1 MYTVPLS
8 LQIPVVS
15 RHVRTQAFRANDGAD
30 VCAHEHGA
38 TQCQGQAAKMEW
50 DCGHCLK
57 KMIKDLLD

>member
-1 MYTVPLS
+1 MYAVPLC
-8 LQIPVVS
+8 LQFPVVS
-15 RHVRTQAFRANDGAD
+15 HHIRTQAFRADDGAD

-38 TQCQGQAAKMEW
+38 TQCQGRAAKTER